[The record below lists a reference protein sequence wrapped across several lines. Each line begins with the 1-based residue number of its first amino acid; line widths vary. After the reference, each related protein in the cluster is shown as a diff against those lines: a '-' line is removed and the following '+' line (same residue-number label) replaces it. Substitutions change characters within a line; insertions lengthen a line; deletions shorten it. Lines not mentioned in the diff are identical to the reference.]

1 MDSVSEDQDRR
12 ADGPFS
18 SLRGNDDGDG
28 DRDDGGGSA
37 GSAPPWVAEFL
48 ATLIVTGSVRQ
59 AVAAAGIE
67 LETARDLRLRDA
79 EFAMYWDKAVRLHRS
94 GAMEALVLGE
104 QSGARLQ

>member
-28 DRDDGGGSA
+28 GGDDDAA
-37 GSAPPWVAEFL
+37 GTAPAWVAEFL

-67 LETARDLRLRDA
+67 LETAWDLREREA

-104 QSGARLQ
+104 QSG